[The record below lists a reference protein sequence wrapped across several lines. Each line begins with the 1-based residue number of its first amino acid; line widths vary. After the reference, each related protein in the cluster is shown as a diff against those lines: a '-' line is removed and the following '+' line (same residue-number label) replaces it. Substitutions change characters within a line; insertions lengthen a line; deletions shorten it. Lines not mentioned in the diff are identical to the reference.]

1 MLPDGMGGSKRRQDV
16 SVSSLGLEVAAPFDL
31 AAMVV
36 SLVACSSEK

>member
-16 SVSSLGLEVAAPFDL
+16 SVSSLGLEVVAAPFDL

-36 SLVACSSEK
+36 SLGLGLCK